1 MANLPM
7 SIERAPSVGSSIPPI
22 PVAAAKAAPGPATLD
37 DLAAMT
43 AADLHDVY
51 AAAATPTIAEVVGD
65 LRGRMLAFDVLGLRR
80 GLLARALRAFAG
92 WRFFSWRRESLQ
104 TLGSAHREVI
114 NRVFGDRQ
122 ARPRFP

>member
-1 MANLPM
+1 MATLPM
-7 SIERAPSVGSSIPPI
+7 SIERASSVGSSIPPI

-80 GLLARALRAFAG
+80 GLLARALRAVAG
-92 WRFFSWRRESLQ
+92 WRFFPWRGESFK
-104 TLGSAHREVI
+104 TLGSGHGAGRNPAVA
-114 NRVFGDRQ
+114 DRKPR
-122 ARPRFP
+122 AR